1 MSIISKLRS
10 NKTLLNGGLFSLFSF
25 FNEGIAFLLLVLL
38 ANYIAPAEYGRLS
51 LFNTIVSFMGF
62 FVALSSQGFISIS
75 FFKRKDR
82 FKEDFTCICVI
93 CLVVTIVFCIINLL
107 GGRWIAKQSD
117 LKLAFIWVAI
127 AISFFKVF
135 FDIWLNIYRIKE
147 EIGKYG
153 IVTCCFAFLNLI
165 LSLFLVIKT
174 PLNWEGR
181 VYAQLGCTLLFGVLG
196 LFYFSRHQL
205 YTRQVSWSNIKMIAL
220 WGLPIIPH
228 LTSFWI
234 RQGGDRFIINH
245 FHSIEDV
252 GLFSFALNLTSIII
266 MIGNAFNNSNSV
278 TIYQILSADDTAEN
292 KRKALSKQT
301 RNIAIIT
308 IVVTALI
315 VVGVCALVPLLLPK
329 YTASLPYFII
339 LSIQGL
345 GQCFYYLYCN
355 YLFYYCK
362 NKQIMY
368 VTFFTSLLHLGLSLI
383 LTRYSLFYT
392 CILYVVTQII
402 VTGLIYKLG
411 MRALE
416 INIKQAE
423 TAF

>member
-1 MSIISKLRS
+1 MGIISKLRS

-75 FFKRKDR
+75 FFKRKNKFR
-82 FKEDFTCICVI
+82 SDFSSICAI
-93 CLVVTIVFCIINLL
+93 CLVVTGVFCVITLL
-107 GGRWIAKQSD
+107 GGKWIAQQAD
-117 LKLAFIWVAI
+117 LITSFLWIAI
-127 AISFFKVF
+127 FISFFKVF
-135 FDIWLNIYRIKE
+135 FDIWLNIYRVKE
-147 EIGKYG
+147 EIKKYG
-153 IVTCCFAFLNLI
+153 IVSCCFAILNLI

-174 PLNWEGR
+174 PLNWQGR
-181 VYAQLGCTLLFGVLG
+181 VYAQLGCTVSFGVLG
-196 LFYFSRHQL
+196 LIYFSRQHL
-205 YTRQVSWSNIKMIAL
+205 FTRNIYWPDIKMIAL
-220 WGLPIIPH
+220 WGLPLIPH
-228 LTSFWI
+228 LTSFRI
-234 RQGGDRFIINH
+234 KQGGDRFIINH

-266 MIGNAFNNSNSV
+266 MVGNAFNNSNSV
-278 TIYQILSADDTAEN
+278 TIYQILSAHDTAEN
-292 KRKALSKQT
+292 KRKALRKQT

-339 LSIQGL
+339 LSFQGL

-362 NKQIMY
+362 NKQIMF

-402 VTGLIYKLG
+402 VTGLIYKLSK
-411 MRALE
+411 RILSHNIQQPEILE
-416 INIKQAE
+416 
-423 TAF
+423 